1 MLVKLVPQLSH
12 NHLQKATAEL
22 VSNAVRLCQEQVI
35 GCVKLLI
42 QALISK
48 QSPELALDAAW
59 ALNEMAH
66 NNPLVSGWIRDAG
79 GQQALQES
87 LVVYC
92 SHREH
97 VDCCIWL
104 LRMIGGVHGLL
115 QLLQTEPLPAEVLLA
130 LLQVLRKDNTCW
142 RNNQGP
148 LDEAPQLLRCC
159 AQRLAQCGQAPPLLQ
174 EASAL
179 LQEMSLEPLLGQEL
193 LVMGGTQLMSLTLQM
208 AVRCQDVETAR
219 SCCNILCSLAK
230 VGRVDSQHYL
240 RTTEVLQALQS
251 AAQLGSGQELEVSV
265 GQTLGFILGLP
276 EAIQLFSGLGEFAV
290 QGVLRALRELCNTED
305 VEAIRL
311 LPQMVGE
318 LLKLQK
324 KTPFTSCIHLAL
336 LDALGSCCSSLSP
349 HLAPGACAE
358 LDEAVRLIAS
368 RLHEPMKIPEEDQH
382 GYSWREQL
390 ELIFDPLGK
399 VTLAKDAWRDAL
411 LKHGAK
417 EATQQ
422 RILELVGDRR
432 LEKYCVWLL
441 AALAGMPFVVQELQ
455 KHLERPEVVD
465 ACMCAIIDILDDDLD
480 CDWLLSGR
488 TLMAT
493 RQEVPG
499 LLELI
504 AQAMTAHPQDAIVQS
519 RGCHCLVLLMRM
531 VPHVGELSQACL
543 EIILKTV
550 LHAYNSH
557 YQHLSA
563 VRDISF
569 LLRSLLEPR
578 NGQEAQASWAQ
589 KQLAQH
595 LQQEFTH
602 RQLESSVKHFAG
614 FDDAYRC
621 GELFENALACVA
633 LLSGAGRM
641 MNFLMESEE
650 LPGHLTLCI
659 SGFKALFELAGSR
672 CAVLGEA
679 NGIVLEGHIVG
690 QGCPGVQAALR
701 RLVQGRED
709 EQLRQA
715 AVLLDGLCEAL
726 KQA

>member
-1 MLVKLVPQLSH
+1 MPCDFVK
-12 NHLQKATAEL
+12 TGTT
-22 VSNAVRLCQEQVI
+22 EQVI

-276 EAIQLFSGLGEFAV
+276 EERTSSAIQLFSGLGEFAV
-290 QGVLRALRELCNTED
+290 QGVLLGRSTGNGFAETPRCTVQNHRWED

-318 LLKLQK
+318 LLKLQKILGERK

-358 LDEAVRLIAS
+358 LDEAVRLIAPQTNSVVSHESESRVPPESRMAASRQAELLRAEPNRSKAS
-368 RLHEPMKIPEEDQH
+368 RLHEPMKIPEEETMKR
-382 GYSWREQL
+382 RE
-390 ELIFDPLGK
+390 
-399 VTLAKDAWRDAL
+399 R
-411 LKHGAK
+411 
-417 EATQQ
+417 
-422 RILELVGDRR
+422 
-432 LEKYCVWLL
+432 
-441 AALAGMPFVVQELQ
+441 
-455 KHLERPEVVD
+455 
-465 ACMCAIIDILDDDLD
+465 
-480 CDWLLSGR
+480 
-488 TLMAT
+488 
-493 RQEVPG
+493 
-499 LLELI
+499 
-504 AQAMTAHPQDAIVQS
+504 
-519 RGCHCLVLLMRM
+519 
-531 VPHVGELSQACL
+531 
-543 EIILKTV
+543 
-550 LHAYNSH
+550 
-557 YQHLSA
+557 
-563 VRDISF
+563 
-569 LLRSLLEPR
+569 
-578 NGQEAQASWAQ
+578 
-589 KQLAQH
+589 
-595 LQQEFTH
+595 
-602 RQLESSVKHFAG
+602 
-614 FDDAYRC
+614 
-621 GELFENALACVA
+621 
-633 LLSGAGRM
+633 
-641 MNFLMESEE
+641 
-650 LPGHLTLCI
+650 
-659 SGFKALFELAGSR
+659 
-672 CAVLGEA
+672 
-679 NGIVLEGHIVG
+679 
-690 QGCPGVQAALR
+690 
-701 RLVQGRED
+701 
-709 EQLRQA
+709 
-715 AVLLDGLCEAL
+715 
-726 KQA
+726 